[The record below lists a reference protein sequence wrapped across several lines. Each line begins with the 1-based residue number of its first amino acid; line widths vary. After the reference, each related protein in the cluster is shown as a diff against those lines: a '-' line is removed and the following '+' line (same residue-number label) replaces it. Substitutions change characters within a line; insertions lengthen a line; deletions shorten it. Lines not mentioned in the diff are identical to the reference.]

1 MTIKQHVLYPIPKK
15 EMLSRRHGGT
25 KKKKLNRQDATPRQ
39 TIEIER
45 AIEHLNRPDRL
56 HLIEV
61 LVRSLQKDEQPPPAT
76 ERKAN
81 LARLLEELGGIPT
94 TNPEDGLSNRDHD
107 AVIYGNRS
115 TRPLRSTDIFDSS
128 EV

>member
-1 MTIKQHVLYPIPKK
+1 MTIMK
-15 EMLSRRHGGT
+15 
-25 KKKKLNRQDATPRQ
+25 RQ

-61 LVRSLQKDEQPPPAT
+61 LVRSLQQDEQPPPVA

-81 LARLLEELGGIPT
+81 LARLLDELGAVPT
-94 TNPEDGLSNRDHD
+94 ANPEDGLSNRDHD
-107 AVIYGNRS
+107 AVIYGDR
-115 TRPLRSTDIFDSS
+115 R
-128 EV
+128 